1 MARKRISLTLDEELV
16 ERIDREK
23 EKKKMNN
30 RSRAI
35 EKFLKEHFKSKM
47 VEKAVILC
55 GGSEE
60 TPSCVKKIK
69 SIKIIDEKLKHLENS
84 GVKTVYI
91 ATNQD
96 AEKMREKIN
105 EEKYGLTIY
114 YSVEDNPL
122 GTAGCLRK
130 LGEHLK
136 DTFILTNGDVICN
149 IDVEDMLKIHRK
161 NRPEATMA
169 LTTTD
174 DTSKYGVVNMKGN
187 KVVGFKEKPEE
198 AATKLINAGFYII
211 EPSIIGRIKDK
222 KTEKVAIET
231 IFEELSEKDL
241 LKGYLYEGEWKDF
254 GN

>member
-1 MARKRISLTLDEELV
+1 MARKRISLTLDEDLV
-16 ERIDREK
+16 DRIDREK
-23 EKKKMNN
+23 EKKKMDN

-35 EKFLKEHFKSKM
+35 ETFLKKHFKSKM

-60 TPSCVKKIK
+60 TPACIKKFDNT
-69 SIKIIDEKLKHLENS
+69 KIIEEKLRHLEKY
-84 GVKTVYI
+84 GVETVYI

-96 AEKMREKIN
+96 AEKMSENIDESKFKLDIR
-105 EEKYGLTIY
+105 
-114 YSVEDNPL
+114 YSVEDEPL

-136 DTFILTNGDVICN
+136 DTFILTNGDVICH

-161 NRPEATMA
+161 NHPEATMA
-169 LTTTD
+169 LTTID
-174 DTSKYGVVNMKGN
+174 DTSSYGVVNMKGN

-198 AATKLINAGFYII
+198 ASTKLINAGFYLI
-211 EPSIIGRIKDK
+211 EPSIIRRIEDK

-241 LKGYLYEGEWKDF
+241 LKGYLYEGDWKDL